1 MFYQMKSAFRLVL
14 FATVIAVG
22 PVVGRGSP
30 DQFFDAG
37 PFGVPLPDGPG
48 LKWDDPREIHSV
60 IVNFAGP
67 IPAGGKL
74 RLEYWG
80 SHWPE
85 QHLPKDRVLGSGF
98 SGWMELGNW
107 YNGGWRVADTEQSVS
122 SNSIQFTFHPINV
135 QEYPGL
141 KDYASTGRFTLKI
154 RIASEETLPQILG
167 IRALTDSTIENR
179 SVRVVWEHPPASN
192 FQATAF
198 NGQIVSVTPA
208 GSRATT
214 LLVQT
219 SVNSDPNTFD
229 RTLVT
234 LRNGTNVFTF
244 KMDDLKDGSLY
255 LPEYGAAILPDN
267 DHRDYPAVAQSVQ
280 RAGQK
285 TLYDRISE
293 MPEQTWTSAW
303 NGMPPK
309 KSRIAFVLGM
319 DGARQ
324 KFRLDANGDVSF
336 RQDDQY
342 MKALPARDTPRLDLE
357 KPPMQV
363 RFGLPENPVERHIED
378 ESIPICVTTWDRDGI
393 RIVQTAF
400 ATMLDGVKA
409 DGPPPAPDACAVAM
423 LRFDFTNTTDVSRVA
438 DLPISILSD
447 TNYEVLR
454 LDDRGLIWNG
464 SQLRGQV
471 VADTLPVVSTNQLHW
486 EVPLAAG
493 ETKSVIL
500 KLPYLSLIKPSE
512 AAALA
517 ALDFEQERKATRD
530 YWSRVSNQSAQLITP
545 EPVLNDFYRAVAG
558 HLLINCEIQPGS
570 NLRFARVGS
579 FKYGVY
585 GNESCMMVLDLDR
598 RGCHQEAE
606 DCLDTWLR
614 YQGTVGLPG
623 DFDSTNGV
631 LYGAAGYEA
640 GGYNQHH
647 GWILW
652 TLSEHYRVTRDDA
665 WLHRAAPGLVAG
677 ADWIIRETDRTT
689 NRDDLAQ
696 GLLPPGDLED
706 IGDWWT
712 WLSTSCYTWRGLDG
726 AAWALEQIHDPN
738 APRIRAAADTYH
750 TNLVNHFLAAS
761 ARSPVVRLRDG
772 TAVPQ
777 VPSYVQRR
785 GRSFGWI
792 CETLEGAMHLIITKT
807 IDPKSE
813 RAQWILKDYEDNLF
827 ISDQYGYAL
836 DDFNKYWFSR
846 GGMSMQACLL
856 LDPEAYLYRDDV
868 KQALRA
874 MFNALA
880 LNHFP
885 DAHMNTE
892 HALPEMGDWL
902 GDVYKSSDEANVCGW
917 LRKLFVREDGD
928 VLLIGQA
935 IPRDW
940 LKPGQK
946 CGIENTATYFGKTSV
961 IYQGGSGNITA
972 LLRGPTRNPPREIHL
987 RFRTLGE
994 KPLTSVTVNG
1004 RSWKKLGG
1012 DWVILPGNIGTADI
1026 VATY

>member
-14 FATVIAVG
+14 FATVITVG

-37 PFGVPLPDGPG
+37 PFGVPLPDGQG

-464 SQLRGQV
+464 HQLRGQ
-471 VADTLPVVSTNQLHW
+471 S
-486 EVPLAAG
+486 
-493 ETKSVIL
+493 
-500 KLPYLSLIKPSE
+500 
-512 AAALA
+512 
-517 ALDFEQERKATRD
+517 
-530 YWSRVSNQSAQLITP
+530 
-545 EPVLNDFYRAVAG
+545 
-558 HLLINCEIQPGS
+558 C
-570 NLRFARVGS
+570 RF
-579 FKYGVY
+579 
-585 GNESCMMVLDLDR
+585 
-598 RGCHQEAE
+598 
-606 DCLDTWLR
+606 
-614 YQGTVGLPG
+614 
-623 DFDSTNGV
+623 
-631 LYGAAGYEA
+631 
-640 GGYNQHH
+640 
-647 GWILW
+647 
-652 TLSEHYRVTRDDA
+652 
-665 WLHRAAPGLVAG
+665 
-677 ADWIIRETDRTT
+677 
-689 NRDDLAQ
+689 
-696 GLLPPGDLED
+696 
-706 IGDWWT
+706 
-712 WLSTSCYTWRGLDG
+712 
-726 AAWALEQIHDPN
+726 
-738 APRIRAAADTYH
+738 
-750 TNLVNHFLAAS
+750 
-761 ARSPVVRLRDG
+761 
-772 TAVPQ
+772 
-777 VPSYVQRR
+777 
-785 GRSFGWI
+785 
-792 CETLEGAMHLIITKT
+792 
-807 IDPKSE
+807 
-813 RAQWILKDYEDNLF
+813 
-827 ISDQYGYAL
+827 
-836 DDFNKYWFSR
+836 
-846 GGMSMQACLL
+846 
-856 LDPEAYLYRDDV
+856 
-868 KQALRA
+868 
-874 MFNALA
+874 
-880 LNHFP
+880 
-885 DAHMNTE
+885 
-892 HALPEMGDWL
+892 
-902 GDVYKSSDEANVCGW
+902 
-917 LRKLFVREDGD
+917 
-928 VLLIGQA
+928 
-935 IPRDW
+935 
-940 LKPGQK
+940 
-946 CGIENTATYFGKTSV
+946 
-961 IYQGGSGNITA
+961 
-972 LLRGPTRNPPREIHL
+972 
-987 RFRTLGE
+987 
-994 KPLTSVTVNG
+994 
-1004 RSWKKLGG
+1004 
-1012 DWVILPGNIGTADI
+1012 
-1026 VATY
+1026 